1 MLNENRRAEIIR
13 TILSW
18 GPDERK
24 QKIDEL
30 EPGEQDEYLRVLDSI
45 EELKDSNTDRVRK
58 IRKRE
63 LEEMIKEELSEI
75 MGNLLT
81 STLYEVKEP
90 KKNTMRMTYKEL
102 KQLIN
107 EEVIAWKEKNKGGGS
122 SSPTRKVSPPEIES
136 PVMLCQ
142 VRSK

>member
-107 EEVIAWKEKNKGGGS
+107 EEVIAWKEKNKGGVLL
-122 SSPTRKVSPPEIES
+122 PHPE
-136 PVMLCQ
+136 
-142 VRSK
+142 SKSAGN